1 MSSPIKEFYMEITM
15 ENYYDN
21 LKAHGYTED
30 DLPMLSSKGSQQYS
44 DAMSNFDDSWETVW
58 INGGN
63 QVDVETGDFTQKALY
78 VFTKDGKYRG
88 LLIDYMF
95 YLPDDGNYFEMD
107 YEIIDFKSE
116 DEVINYIKN
125 FAKMDEVE
133 LEFQTRIRA

>member
-1 MSSPIKEFYMEITM
+1 MEITM

-30 DLPMLSSKGSQQYS
+30 DLPMLSNKSSQQYS

-78 VFTKDGKYRG
+78 VFTKDRKYRG

-107 YEIIDFKSE
+107 YEIIDFKNE

-125 FAKMDEVE
+125 FAKMDQVE
-133 LEFQTRIRA
+133 LEFETRIRA